1 MAERRSLE
9 SIGESLLSQQ
19 RARREDADKKRRRDQ
34 RKLMVL
40 GTLVA
45 GQSLVNSALK
55 RRMNEIKESNK
66 LNMINSKIYHKNIQ
80 KAAQLYSTIQDY
92 GITNFEDAF
101 KPENKPFLDSF
112 TTVLNPMLDKQM
124 KAEGID
130 DLNPADRENF
140 VNVQTNNTLKSLLA
154 TQPQWQQ
161 GLEEFGL
168 SNQQLALG
176 TEADLN
182 VNLTKLSKQAQTDQ
196 AGSIF
201 DLANIRAITTLGFNR
216 KGSTWDSTNT
226 TDYNPMQ
233 GLQNAVTAIGFDKQF
248 SESYRNFRNTSQ
260 NWVGKL
266 EKEGEQDM
274 ANTLVDLPLLFSKND
289 QILKGMPAAF
299 SALPSKR
306 FYERKQGQ
314 TRMEEFVSYV
324 NDPENASFKK
334 RYTDT
339 ANAFY
344 AKLRDERGFKT
355 KFVRDILQLDP
366 NSEAGKATTA
376 ILNDETG
383 LQVFSHMYTI
393 NQVVIDN
400 KGKSR
405 RMGIASGKEP
415 FEINT
420 SVFDKLIQP
429 KIILGPNKFEVTEA
443 FINDTKEG
451 QKEAIRDV
459 KQTIIETNAPATS
472 KSAVINRLATDIP
485 SSLTADEIRQLE
497 VNEPLLGKTQQASTD
512 LSSIRIERLKQDIE
526 NKVVSFVDF
535 TGRRRTRPAS
545 PRDIENMKS
554 QIERFSE
561 FDLARLRDPAQ
572 GRELQN
578 QMERLDLQI
587 ESLEARLPNMK
598 QTLPEDRY
606 EAQVQRLEE
615 LRAEKENLQTQRT
628 TLEEEAAIPELM
640 RPRAVGEEISMNAV
654 REIIK
659 LNKSLNPEQLALRE
673 TYYSRLL
680 KAESNYGNNK
690 DTFNS
695 ERDAIGIAQIIES
708 QALAEVQRRANPD
721 PAINEGNG
729 ANTRAFNERLKEI
742 HDIDLLTVTAK
753 DLEKPLVNI
762 AVMEAYTASNPK
774 AIPTDPVEQA
784 LYYVDTYV
792 KYDKAKLIKEL
803 GEEEGIATYNKKRN
817 ESIENFL
824 VNNGFR
830 SEWNEYSKN
839 I

>member
-1 MAERRSLE
+1 MAERKSLE

-80 KAAQLYSTIQDY
+80 KAAQLYAPIMEY
-92 GITNFEDAF
+92 GITNYEDAF

-112 TTVLNPMLDKQM
+112 TTVLNPLIDKQI

-130 DLNPADRENF
+130 NLSPADRENF
-140 VNVQTNNTLKSLLA
+140 INSQTNTTLKSLLA

-161 GLEEFGL
+161 GLEQFQL
-168 SNQQLALG
+168 TNQQLALG

-201 DLANIRAITTLGFNR
+201 DLANLRAIGTLGFSR

-266 EKEGEQDM
+266 EEDGKQDM

-306 FYERKQGQ
+306 FYERKEGQ
-314 TRMEEFVSYV
+314 ARMEEFVEYV
-324 NDPENASFKK
+324 NDGENASFKK

-339 ANAFY
+339 VNAFY

-366 NSEAGKATTA
+366 NSEAGRATTA
-376 ILNDETG
+376 ILDDETG

-393 NQVVIDN
+393 SQVVIDN

-405 RMGIASGKEP
+405 TMGIASGKEP

-429 KIILGPNKFEVTEA
+429 KIKLGPNKFEATEA
-443 FINDTKEG
+443 FINSTKEEQKNALLDTKTEIL
-451 QKEAIRDV
+451 ES
-459 KQTIIETNAPATS
+459 NLPATD
-472 KSAVINRLATDIP
+472 KSELINRLINDIP
-485 SSLTADEIRQLE
+485 TSIEPEELRQLA
-497 VNEPLLGKTQQASTD
+497 VNEPLLSRTQQASTD
-512 LSSIRIERLKQDIE
+512 LSSTRIEQLKQDIE

-545 PRDIENMKS
+545 ARDIENMKS

-561 FDLARLRDPAQ
+561 FDLARLRDPRPQ
-572 GRELQN
+572 PTYKLLSE
-578 QMERLDLQI
+578 MDRLDLQI
-587 ESLEARLPNMK
+587 ESLEARLPKMK
-598 QTLPEDRY
+598 QTLPENRY

-615 LRAEKENLQTQRT
+615 LKAERD
-628 TLEEEAAIPELM
+628 EAAIPEFM

-742 HDIDLLTVTAK
+742 HNIDLLTVTAK
-753 DLEKPLVNI
+753 DLEIPLVNI

-784 LYYVDTYV
+784 IYYVDTYV
-792 KYDKAKLIKEL
+792 KYNKAEL
-803 GEEEGIATYNKKRN
+803 GEAEYNKKRN
-817 ESIENFL
+817 QSIENFL

>member
-80 KAAQLYSTIQDY
+80 KAAQLYAPIQEY

-101 KPENKPFLDSF
+101 KPENEPFLDSF
-112 TTVLNPMLDKQM
+112 TTVLNPLIDKQI

-130 DLNPADRENF
+130 NLSPADRENF
-140 VNVQTNNTLKSLLA
+140 INSQTNNTLQSLLA

-161 GLEEFGL
+161 GLEQFQL

-196 AGSIF
+196 SSSIF
-201 DLANIRAITTLGFNR
+201 DLANLRAIGTLGFNR

-266 EKEGEQDM
+266 EEQGKQDM

-299 SALPSKR
+299 SELPSKR
-306 FYERKQGQ
+306 FYERKEGQ
-314 TRMEEFVSYV
+314 ARMEEFVSYV

-393 NQVVIDN
+393 SQVVIDN

-545 PRDIENMKS
+545 DRDIENMKS

-561 FDLARLRDPAQ
+561 FDLARLRDPRPQ
-572 GRELQN
+572 PTYKLLT
-578 QMERLDLQI
+578 QMDRLDLEI
-587 ESLEARLPNMK
+587 ESLEARLPKMK
-598 QTLPEDRY
+598 QTLPENRY

-615 LRAEKENLQTQRT
+615 LKAQRD
-628 TLEEEAAIPELM
+628 EVAIPEFM

-659 LNKSLNPEQLALRE
+659 LNKNLNPEQLALRE

>member
-1 MAERRSLE
+1 MAERKSLE

-19 RARREDADKKRRRDQ
+19 RARREDADKKRRKDQ
-34 RKLMVL
+34 RRLMVL

-55 RRMNEIKESNK
+55 DRMNEIKESNK

-80 KAAQLYSTIQDY
+80 KAAQLYAPIMDY
-92 GITNFEDAF
+92 NIATYEDAF

-112 TTVLNPMLDKQM
+112 TTVLNPMLDKQI

-130 DLNPADRENF
+130 TLNSADRENF

-201 DLANIRAITTLGFNR
+201 DLANLRAIGTLGFSR

-266 EKEGEQDM
+266 EEDGQQDM

-299 SALPSKR
+299 SELPSKR

-314 TRMEEFVSYV
+314 TRMEEFVSYI

-355 KFVRDILQLDP
+355 KFVRDVLQLDP
-366 NSEAGKATTA
+366 NSEAGRATAA
-376 ILNDETG
+376 ILDDETG

-429 KIILGPNKFEVTEA
+429 KIILGPNKFEVTEE
-443 FINDTKEG
+443 FINATKEE
-451 QKEAIRDV
+451 QREAIRDV

-512 LSSIRIERLKQDIE
+512 LSSIRIEQLKQDIE

-545 PRDIENMKS
+545 PQDIENMKS
-554 QIERFSE
+554 QIDRFSE
-561 FDLARLRDPAQ
+561 FDLARLRDPLQ

-659 LNKSLNPEQLALRE
+659 LNKSLNPEQLAFRE
-673 TYYSRLL
+673 TYYSRLM

-690 DTFNS
+690 NTFNS
-695 ERDAIGIAQIIES
+695 ERDAIGIAQIIPS

-729 ANTRAFNERLKEI
+729 ANTRAFNEQLKEI
-742 HDIDLLTVTAK
+742 HDIDLLTITAK

-762 AVMEAYTASNPK
+762 AVMEAYTASTPK
-774 AIPTDPVEQA
+774 PIPTDPTEQA
-784 LYYVDTYV
+784 IYYVDTYV
-792 KYDKAKLIKEL
+792 KYNKAKLIEEL
-803 GEEEGIATYNKKRN
+803 GEEEGIATYNRKRN

>member
-55 RRMNEIKESNK
+55 RRMTEIKESNK

>member
-1 MAERRSLE
+1 
-9 SIGESLLSQQ
+9 
-19 RARREDADKKRRRDQ
+19 
-34 RKLMVL
+34 
-40 GTLVA
+40 
-45 GQSLVNSALK
+45 
-55 RRMNEIKESNK
+55 
-66 LNMINSKIYHKNIQ
+66 
-80 KAAQLYSTIQDY
+80 
-92 GITNFEDAF
+92 
-101 KPENKPFLDSF
+101 
-112 TTVLNPMLDKQM
+112 
-124 KAEGID
+124 
-130 DLNPADRENF
+130 
-140 VNVQTNNTLKSLLA
+140 
-154 TQPQWQQ
+154 
-161 GLEEFGL
+161 
-168 SNQQLALG
+168 
-176 TEADLN
+176 
-182 VNLTKLSKQAQTDQ
+182 
-196 AGSIF
+196 
-201 DLANIRAITTLGFNR
+201 
-216 KGSTWDSTNT
+216 
-226 TDYNPMQ
+226 
-233 GLQNAVTAIGFDKQF
+233 
-248 SESYRNFRNTSQ
+248 
-260 NWVGKL
+260 
-266 EKEGEQDM
+266 
-274 ANTLVDLPLLFSKND
+274 
-289 QILKGMPAAF
+289 
-299 SALPSKR
+299 
-306 FYERKQGQ
+306 
-314 TRMEEFVSYV
+314 
-324 NDPENASFKK
+324 
-334 RYTDT
+334 
-339 ANAFY
+339 
-344 AKLRDERGFKT
+344 
-355 KFVRDILQLDP
+355 
-366 NSEAGKATTA
+366 
-376 ILNDETG
+376 
-383 LQVFSHMYTI
+383 
-393 NQVVIDN
+393 
-400 KGKSR
+400 
-405 RMGIASGKEP
+405 
-415 FEINT
+415 
-420 SVFDKLIQP
+420 
-429 KIILGPNKFEVTEA
+429 
-443 FINDTKEG
+443 
-451 QKEAIRDV
+451 
-459 KQTIIETNAPATS
+459 
-472 KSAVINRLATDIP
+472 
-485 SSLTADEIRQLE
+485 
-497 VNEPLLGKTQQASTD
+497 
-512 LSSIRIERLKQDIE
+512 
-526 NKVVSFVDF
+526 
-535 TGRRRTRPAS
+535 
-545 PRDIENMKS
+545 MKS

>member
-1 MAERRSLE
+1 MAERKSLE

-80 KAAQLYSTIQDY
+80 KAAQLYAPIMEY
-92 GITNFEDAF
+92 GITNYEDSF

-112 TTVLNPMLDKQM
+112 TTVLNPLIDKQM

-130 DLNPADRENF
+130 NLSPADRENF
-140 VNVQTNNTLKSLLA
+140 INVQTNNTLKSLLA

-161 GLEEFGL
+161 GLEQFQL

-201 DLANIRAITTLGFNR
+201 DLANLRAIGTLGFNR
-216 KGSTWDSTNT
+216 KGSTWDSTTT

-233 GLQNAVTAIGFDKQF
+233 GLQSAVTAIGFDKQF

-266 EKEGEQDM
+266 EEDGQQDM

-299 SALPSKR
+299 SELPSKR
-306 FYERKQGQ
+306 FYERKEGQ
-314 TRMEEFVSYV
+314 ARMEEFVSYV
-324 NDPENASFKK
+324 NDEENASFKK

-339 ANAFY
+339 VNAFY

-366 NSEAGKATTA
+366 NSEAGRATRA
-376 ILNDETG
+376 ILDDETG

-405 RMGIASGKEP
+405 TMGIASGKEP

-429 KIILGPNKFEVTEA
+429 KIKLGPNKFEATEA
-443 FINDTKEG
+443 FLNDTKEG
-451 QKEAIRDV
+451 QK
-459 KQTIIETNAPATS
+459 NALLDTKTEILESNLPATD
-472 KSAVINRLATDIP
+472 KSELINRLINDIP
-485 SSLTADEIRQLE
+485 TSIEPEELRQLVE
-497 VNEPLLGKTQQASTD
+497 NEPLLSRTQQASTD
-512 LSSIRIERLKQDIE
+512 LSSTK
-526 NKVVSFVDF
+526 
-535 TGRRRTRPAS
+535 TR
-545 PRDIENMKS
+545 
-554 QIERFSE
+554 
-561 FDLARLRDPAQ
+561 
-572 GRELQN
+572 
-578 QMERLDLQI
+578 
-587 ESLEARLPNMK
+587 
-598 QTLPEDRY
+598 
-606 EAQVQRLEE
+606 
-615 LRAEKENLQTQRT
+615 
-628 TLEEEAAIPELM
+628 
-640 RPRAVGEEISMNAV
+640 
-654 REIIK
+654 
-659 LNKSLNPEQLALRE
+659 
-673 TYYSRLL
+673 
-680 KAESNYGNNK
+680 
-690 DTFNS
+690 
-695 ERDAIGIAQIIES
+695 
-708 QALAEVQRRANPD
+708 
-721 PAINEGNG
+721 
-729 ANTRAFNERLKEI
+729 
-742 HDIDLLTVTAK
+742 H
-753 DLEKPLVNI
+753 
-762 AVMEAYTASNPK
+762 
-774 AIPTDPVEQA
+774 
-784 LYYVDTYV
+784 
-792 KYDKAKLIKEL
+792 
-803 GEEEGIATYNKKRN
+803 
-817 ESIENFL
+817 
-824 VNNGFR
+824 
-830 SEWNEYSKN
+830 
-839 I
+839 

>member
-80 KAAQLYSTIQDY
+80 KAAQLYAPIMEY
-92 GITNFEDAF
+92 GITNYEDAF

-112 TTVLNPMLDKQM
+112 TTVLNPLIDKQI

-130 DLNPADRENF
+130 NLSPADRENF
-140 VNVQTNNTLKSLLA
+140 INSQTNTTLKSLLA

-161 GLEEFGL
+161 GLEQFQL

-196 AGSIF
+196 SSSIF
-201 DLANIRAITTLGFNR
+201 DLANLRAIGTLGFNR

-266 EKEGEQDM
+266 EEQGKQDM

-299 SALPSKR
+299 SELPSKR
-306 FYERKQGQ
+306 FYERKEGQ
-314 TRMEEFVSYV
+314 ARMEEFVSYV

-339 ANAFY
+339 ADAFY

-366 NSEAGKATTA
+366 NSEAGRATTA

-393 NQVVIDN
+393 SQVVIDN

-405 RMGIASGKEP
+405 TMGLASGKEP

-429 KIILGPNKFEVTEA
+429 KIKLGPNKFEATEA
-443 FINDTKEG
+443 FINSTKEEQKNALLDTKTEIL
-451 QKEAIRDV
+451 ES
-459 KQTIIETNAPATS
+459 NLPATD
-472 KSAVINRLATDIP
+472 KSELINRLINDIP
-485 SSLTADEIRQLE
+485 TSIEPEELRQLAE
-497 VNEPLLGKTQQASTD
+497 NEPLLSRTQQASTD
-512 LSSIRIERLKQDIE
+512 LSSTRIEQLKQDIE
-526 NKVVSFVDF
+526 NKVVSFVDYS
-535 TGRRRTRPAS
+535 GRRRTRPAS
-545 PRDIENMKS
+545 ARDIENMKS

-561 FDLARLRDPAQ
+561 FDLARLRDPRPQ
-572 GRELQN
+572 PTYKLLT
-578 QMERLDLQI
+578 QMDRLDLEI
-587 ESLEARLPNMK
+587 ESLEARLPKMK
-598 QTLPEDRY
+598 QTLPENRY

-615 LRAEKENLQTQRT
+615 LKAQRD
-628 TLEEEAAIPELM
+628 EVAIPEFM

-659 LNKSLNPEQLALRE
+659 LNKNLNPEQLALRE

-753 DLEKPLVNI
+753 DLEIPLVNI

-792 KYDKAKLIKEL
+792 KYDKAKL
-803 GEEEGIATYNKKRN
+803 GEAEYNRKRN